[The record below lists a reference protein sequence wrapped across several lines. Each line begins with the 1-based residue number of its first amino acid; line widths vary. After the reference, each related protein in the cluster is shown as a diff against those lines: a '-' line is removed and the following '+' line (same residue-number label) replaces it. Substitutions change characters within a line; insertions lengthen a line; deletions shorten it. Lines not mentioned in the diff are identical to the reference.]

1 MDTAITIGKFD
12 GFHSG
17 HKLLLDDILKVS
29 DEKNLQPVLLMISSD
44 EPRIFTIE
52 EENELIRSLSGN
64 KVKIIRIE
72 FTPEFKAITAE
83 DFIRKFL
90 VEKYNVKHIAV
101 GSNFRFGR
109 DRAGDS
115 SFLSDNASEYGFDV
129 NVVEIREH
137 DTFTVSST
145 IIRKML
151 SEGEMDTVN
160 KLLGHNYLLSG
171 TVEKGKALGRQLGF
185 PTINIIPGDK
195 KYLPR
200 YGVYSSQIIIDGD
213 RKYNGITNIGIRP
226 SVDDGDIPN
235 VETFIYDF
243 SEDIYGS
250 EVKICPTRFIRGEKA
265 FKSIDELK
273 EQIAKDI
280 EFSRNI

>member
-52 EENELIRSLSGN
+52 EENELIRSLSGD

-115 SFLSDNASEYGFDV
+115 SFLSDNASKYGFDV